1 MPPARAVQRHGDVV
15 ATALIASVLFVVY
28 ALVTVQN
35 WRRCARGRLPVPV
48 IGGLSGLA
56 AGVLVD
62 TPILGMTLLAL
73 DPATL
78 VLVRRVAEWRRV

>member
-1 MPPARAVQRHGDVV
+1 M

-28 ALVTVQN
+28 ALVAIEN

-48 IGGLSGLA
+48 IGGASGLVG
-56 AGVLVD
+56 GVLVD
-62 TPILGMTLLAL
+62 TPMLAVMLVVL

-78 VLVRRVAEWRRV
+78 VLVRRIAEWRRV